1 MLVSKNNFL
10 VEVDSQFVQPSV
22 KGFFID
28 TDFNPRLLAT
38 RIGRIHSGSIRI
50 DKPNVYDVPLNIG
63 DEVVFGHNV
72 CQKNNKVSENVFRCA
87 YHAIFAK
94 IEDGC
99 VLPVEDIIFCEPIR
113 EPDVNIGGFEVKGG
127 ISKVAAKVFVM
138 SKTAKNFGLQ
148 SGDVVFF
155 TKDADY
161 SVNVLGMHLY
171 MMRVRNIIG
180 IERDGKLV
188 SFRNKLLV
196 KNRTKLGEVGKIKK
210 IYHQT
215 SLQVGEV
222 LYGGESG
229 IEVGSLLTYLNGP
242 ASICRWNGEDYAFI
256 DERNIKYVITENDM
270 PKTILDRIIIKQFDG
285 EASVA
290 GLIIPDSERKKL
302 HKGEVVIVGPG
313 ARDHEGRLVPMTV
326 KPGDIV
332 AYSEFA
338 TTKVEIDGIEYILIK
353 EGDLELIY

>member
-10 VEVDSQFVQPSV
+10 VEVDSQFVQPAI
-22 KGFFID
+22 KGFFVD

-38 RIGRIHSGSIRI
+38 KIGRIHSGTIRI
-50 DKPNVYDVPLNIG
+50 DKPNIYDVPLNVG

-94 IEDGC
+94 IQGGEI
-99 VLPVEDIIFCEPIR
+99 LPVEEIIFCEPIR
-113 EPDVNIGGFEVKGG
+113 EPNSNMGAFQ
-127 ISKVAAKVFVM
+127 ISGTISRHTARVYAM

-161 SVNVLGMHLY
+161 CVNVLGKDLY
-171 MMRVRNIIG
+171 MMRLRNIIG
-180 IERDGKLV
+180 IERNGELV
-188 SFRNKLLV
+188 AFRNRLLV
-196 KNRTKLGEVGKIKK
+196 KNRTKLGEIGQLKK
-210 IYHQT
+210 IYYQT

-222 LYGGESG
+222 LSGGDSG
-229 IEVGSLLTYLNGP
+229 IEKGTLLTYLNGP
-242 ASICRWNGEDYAFI
+242 ASIVSWKGENYAFI
-256 DERNIKYVITENDM
+256 DERNIKFIITEAM
-270 PKTILDRIIIKQFDG
+270 PKTVLDRIVIKQHDS
-285 EASVA
+285 EANIG
-290 GLIIPDSERKKL
+290 GLIIPDSERKKI

-313 ARDHEGRLVPMTV
+313 GRDNEGRLIPMSV
-326 KPGDIV
+326 KVGDIV

-338 TTKVEIDGIEYILIK
+338 TTKVEIEGIEYILIK